1 MAFCT
6 YWPQLQLH
14 RNNKVFHRHKQSS
27 VLPSICKD
35 FKTIDVREDLELEKA
50 EELLK
55 KSEEA
60 TEEFF
65 AAPEEEDDDEDD
77 EDYVPMEVDAS
88 APDKSQAGIF
98 VDTNLILLFDLPF
111 YGLMCLGCTL
121 GLFVSRR
128 NILLHRLAQSL
139 KLLCSSQIEI
149 ERYCV
154 RDHTWS

>member
-1 MAFCT
+1 MVFCT

-65 AAPEEEDDDEDD
+65 AAPEEDEDDEDD

-88 APDKSQAGIF
+88 APGDTSQRGIF
-98 VDTNLILLFDLPF
+98 T
-111 YGLMCLGCTL
+111 G
-121 GLFVSRR
+121 
-128 NILLHRLAQSL
+128 H
-139 KLLCSSQIEI
+139 
-149 ERYCV
+149 
-154 RDHTWS
+154 

>member
-1 MAFCT
+1 M
-6 YWPQLQLH
+6 
-14 RNNKVFHRHKQSS
+14 
-27 VLPSICKD
+27 
-35 FKTIDVREDLELEKA
+35 REDLELEKA

-139 KLLCSSQIEI
+139 NSCVHLKCKLRGIVFVIIPNHNPWVQCP
-149 ERYCV
+149 V
-154 RDHTWS
+154 AK

>member
-1 MAFCT
+1 M
-6 YWPQLQLH
+6 
-14 RNNKVFHRHKQSS
+14 
-27 VLPSICKD
+27 
-35 FKTIDVREDLELEKA
+35 REDLELEKA

-98 VDTNLILLFDLPF
+98 VNTN
-111 YGLMCLGCTL
+111 
-121 GLFVSRR
+121 
-128 NILLHRLAQSL
+128 
-139 KLLCSSQIEI
+139 
-149 ERYCV
+149 
-154 RDHTWS
+154 

>member
-1 MAFCT
+1 MN
-6 YWPQLQLH
+6 YLEVWPRLSKGLMSWSSVH
-14 RNNKVFHRHKQSS
+14 TDLSFNSTVIIRFFHRHKQSS

-35 FKTIDVREDLELEKA
+35 FKTINVREDLELEKA

-65 AAPEEEDDDEDD
+65 AAPEEDEDDEDD

-98 VDTNLILLFDLPF
+98 VDTN
-111 YGLMCLGCTL
+111 
-121 GLFVSRR
+121 
-128 NILLHRLAQSL
+128 
-139 KLLCSSQIEI
+139 
-149 ERYCV
+149 
-154 RDHTWS
+154 

>member
-1 MAFCT
+1 MPWSSVHTDLSFNST
-6 YWPQLQLH
+6 VII
-14 RNNKVFHRHKQSS
+14 RFFHRHKQSS

-98 VDTNLILLFDLPF
+98 VDTN
-111 YGLMCLGCTL
+111 
-121 GLFVSRR
+121 
-128 NILLHRLAQSL
+128 
-139 KLLCSSQIEI
+139 
-149 ERYCV
+149 
-154 RDHTWS
+154 